1 MATPANGRGRRIE
14 PGKGGILLTAIDC
27 FTRHGYAG
35 TSIDRIARAAGVTKG
50 ALYYHFRDK
59 EQLLFEAVKERIG
72 AFESYVLGKV
82 EPIADPAKSL
92 RAIARICAENAATDN
107 HRRFILTLMVEA
119 LDTNVT
125 LSGEFREMLRRF
137 RSFHRH
143 LIRSGQESG
152 LFRNDVDASAAAET
166 FVGGILGAEVQFYQD
181 PEAIDV
187 RSSLETH
194 VDQFLAWLTMPPDA
208 QRRATQSAR
217 EV

>member
-1 MATPANGRGRRIE
+1 MAAPAHGKGRRVE
-14 PGKGGILLTAIDC
+14 PGRSGILLTAIDC

-72 AFESYVLGKV
+72 AFESYVVSRV
-82 EPIADPAKSL
+82 EPIADPPQSL
-92 RAIARICAENAATDN
+92 RAIARICAENAAADN

-119 LDTNVT
+119 LDTNAA
-125 LSGEFREMLRRF
+125 LSSEFREMLRRF

-143 LIRSGQESG
+143 LIRQGQESG
-152 LFRNDVDASAAAET
+152 LFRDDVDPAAAAET
-166 FVGGILGAEVQFYQD
+166 FVAGILGAEVQFYQD
-181 PEAIDV
+181 PDAIDV

-194 VDQFLAWLTMPPDA
+194 VDQFLAWLTTP
-208 QRRATQSAR
+208 SAR
-217 EV
+217 GSAEAKRE